1 MKRIVLVIL
10 LSSFLISNYCSAQ
23 EVSTLAGSTQGYA
36 DGTGTNAQFNNP
48 YGVGT
53 DSNGNVYVADHLNHK
68 IRKITPNG
76 VVTTLAGSTQGSNDG
91 LAASAQ
97 FYFPNAIAV
106 NSLGEVFVAD
116 TNNNKIRKISTTGI
130 VTTFAGSTFGFADG
144 TGTNA
149 KFYAPLGIAI
159 DSNNNLFV
167 TDSYNYKVRKITPAG
182 VVTTFAGSTIGYTDA
197 IGTAAQFDRPMGI
210 AIDTNGNLYLADVNN
225 KKIRKI
231 TSSGV
236 VSTLAG
242 STSGYSDGL
251 GSTAQFA
258 NPLGVATDLQGN
270 VYVADMDNQ
279 AIRKI
284 TPEGM
289 VSTFTGAT
297 GGGYLD
303 GPIAAAKFRNPTGVA
318 TDMNGNLYVADE
330 LNNKI
335 RKISG
340 ILGITS
346 SSKPAAII
354 YPNPATTS
362 LNIELNEIESNSIL
376 TINDIT
382 GKLIFKQTITDLITT
397 ISTASFA
404 KGMYFISLQSKG
416 RNTIQKFIIE

>member
-10 LSSFLISNYCSAQ
+10 LNSFLNSNSGLAQ
-23 EVSTLAGSTQGYA
+23 EVSTLAGSSQGYSN
-36 DGTGTNAQFNNP
+36 GTGTAAQFNNP
-48 YGVGT
+48 YGVAT
-53 DSNGNVYVADHLNHK
+53 DINGNVYVADHQNHK

-91 LAASAQ
+91 LASSAQ
-97 FYFPNAIAV
+97 FYFPNAIAI

-116 TNNNKIRKISTTGI
+116 TNNHKIRKISTTGI

-167 TDSYNYKVRKITPAG
+167 TDSYNYKVRKITPSG

-197 IGTAAQFDRPMGI
+197 TGTAAQFDRPMGI
-210 AIDTNGNLYLADVNN
+210 AIDTNGNLYLADANN

-242 STSGYSDGL
+242 SNSGYSDGL

-284 TPEGM
+284 TPDGM

-303 GPIAAAKFRNPTGVA
+303 GAITAAKFRNPTGVA
-318 TDMNGNLYVADE
+318 TDVNGNLYVADE
-330 LNNKI
+330 LNHKI

-340 ILGITS
+340 ILGITT
-346 SSKPAAII
+346 SSKTEAII
-354 YPNPATTS
+354 YPNPASTS
-362 LNIELNEIESNSIL
+362 LNIELKEIESTTIVI
-376 TINDIT
+376 INDIS
-382 GKLIFKQTITDLITT
+382 GKQIFIQTIIDLLTT
-397 ISTASFA
+397 IPTTSFA
-404 KGMYFISLQSKG
+404 KGMYFLYLQSEG